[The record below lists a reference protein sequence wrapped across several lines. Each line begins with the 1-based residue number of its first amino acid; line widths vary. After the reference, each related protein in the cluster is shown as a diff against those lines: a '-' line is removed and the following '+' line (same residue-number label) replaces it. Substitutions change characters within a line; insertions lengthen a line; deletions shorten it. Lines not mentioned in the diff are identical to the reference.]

1 VLELP
6 SKVTLAPTIASTTF
20 PRKLAGENALSYVAT
35 FIVLPVAAKLL
46 ENEAAVAARL
56 AVGAVLETEN
66 VWETGTPVPIA
77 DAVS

>member
-1 VLELP
+1 
-6 SKVTLAPTIASTTF
+6 
-20 PRKLAGENALSYVAT
+20 VAT

-66 VWETGTPVPIA
+66 VWETGTPVPIV